1 MQLPTYLY
9 LMSKDKDLKDK
20 EVIGLYIQNL
30 LGLYNKYDP
39 KKDFIKE
46 KKNAL
51 KLNGITFT
59 DYDIQYFD
67 DTYDNSE
74 IIKSLKTKDGEFK
87 LSKSVIDINERQII
101 LDKATELIEGV
112 IDKVANGEFKI
123 NPLKIDGKADGCN
136 YCKYKDIC
144 YRKYKDFNI
153 KEISK
158 EDKQDE
164 I

>member
-1 MQLPTYLY
+1 MLI
-9 LMSKDKDLKDK
+9 KDLVYLDK
-20 EVIGLYIQNL
+20 IMVGAKAAAEGKLNYKIE
-30 LGLYNKYDP
+30 
-39 KKDFIKE
+39 E
-46 KKNAL
+46 KKKGL

-74 IIKSLKTKDGEFK
+74 IIKNLKTKDGDFK
-87 LSKSVIDINERQII
+87 LSKAVIDINERQNI
-101 LDKATELIEGV
+101 LDKATELIEGA
-112 IDKVANGEFKI
+112 IDKVSNGEFEI
-123 NPLKIDGKADGCN
+123 HPLKIDGKVDACQ

-144 YRKYKDFNI
+144 YKKYKDFNI

-158 EDKQDE
+158 EVEHDE